1 MRDLVEGKVANMN
14 EQKGENGATMT
25 AEYEEGEDCLF

>member
-1 MRDLVEGKVANMN
+1 MN

-25 AEYEEGEDCLF
+25 AEYEEGEDCLFW